1 MCVALSVWGNLNLA
15 GKEFKNVS
23 AYQLGWQNCSISTSG
38 SAATLRCDVE
48 MDELQ
53 SNSTSHRLHE
63 PAGLPAKP
71 TRFIKLSRTLQE
83 KPILK
88 IAFKG
93 SLGLK
98 VLDSFLLHHAEKS
111 LLLKHNLHPLNKEKE
126 NTFLICLMH
135 MT

>member
-1 MCVALSVWGNLNLA
+1 MYRGNLA

-23 AYQLGWQNCSISTSG
+23 AYQPGWQGCSISTSG
-38 SAATLRCDVE
+38 RAAALRCDVE

-53 SNSTSHRLHE
+53 CNHTSHRLQE

-83 KPILK
+83 KPIFK

-98 VLDSFLLHHAEKS
+98 VLDSFPSHHAEKS
-111 LLLKHNLHPLNKEKE
+111 LLLKHNLHPLNKERE
-126 NTFLICLMH
+126 NIFLGCLMH
-135 MT
+135 MSWHFCWK

>member
-1 MCVALSVWGNLNLA
+1 MHKGNLNLA
-15 GKEFKNVS
+15 GKEFKYVS
-23 AYQLGWQNCSISTSG
+23 AYQLGWQNCSTSTSG
-38 SAATLRCDVE
+38 RAAALRCDME

-53 SNSTSHRLHE
+53 SNPTSHRLHE

-98 VLDSFLLHHAEKS
+98 VLDYFPLHHAEKS
-111 LLLKHNLHPLNKEKE
+111 SLLKHNLHLLNKEKE
-126 NTFLICLMH
+126 NTFLVYLRY